1 MDKEQILKIIFTE
14 EALLLDQ
21 AKELRDAFGSED
33 DATKRAYSHWVVISN
48 LIDRI
53 NEETN

>member
-1 MDKEQILKIIFTE
+1 MDKEQIMKIILAE
-14 EALLLDQ
+14 YLMLADQ
-21 AKELRDAFGSED
+21 AREFQEAFGSADE
-33 DATKRAYSHWVVISN
+33 ATKTAYSKWIAISN

>member
-1 MDKEQILKIIFTE
+1 MDKEQIMTIILAE
-14 EALLLDQ
+14 EQLLLDYAREFQ
-21 AKELRDAFGSED
+21 EAFGSADE
-33 DATKRAYSHWVVISN
+33 ATKTAYSKWITISN

>member
-1 MDKEQILKIIFTE
+1 MDKEQIMKIILAE

-21 AKELRDAFGSED
+21 VREFQEAFGSAD
-33 DATKRAYSHWVVISN
+33 RATERAVNKWIAISN

>member
-1 MDKEQILKIIFTE
+1 MDKEQIMKIILAE
-14 EALLLDQ
+14 YLMLADQ
-21 AKELRDAFGSED
+21 AREFQESFGSAD
-33 DATKRAYSHWVVISN
+33 RATERAVNKWIAISN

>member
-1 MDKEQILKIIFTE
+1 MDKEQIMKIILAE

-21 AKELRDAFGSED
+21 VREFQEAFGSAD
-33 DATKRAYSHWVVISN
+33 RATERAVNKWSAISN

>member
-1 MDKEQILKIIFTE
+1 MDKEQIMTIILAE
-14 EALLLDQ
+14 QASLLDQ
-21 AKELRDAFGSED
+21 AKEFQEAFGSTDE
-33 DATKRAYSHWVVISN
+33 ATERAIAKWIAITN

>member
-1 MDKEQILKIIFTE
+1 MDKEQIMKIILAE
-14 EALLLDQ
+14 EALLLDY
-21 AKELRDAFGSED
+21 ARELGEAFGSAD
-33 DATKRAYSHWVVISN
+33 RATERAVNKWIAISN